1 MKDILEDIFG
11 VGEDLNI
18 LQMTMRAL
26 VMFFIALI
34 LIRIS
39 GRRSFGAGSAFD
51 NIVVIMLGAILSRA
65 VVGASP
71 FLPTVAAGI
80 MISTVHRLL
89 ALLAS
94 RSHAISVLL
103 KGRSGCLYKDGEL
116 IRKNLRRFNLSLGD
130 IEQGLRAAGNTTT
143 LEDVKEVWMER
154 SGEITVIK

>member
-11 VGEDLNI
+11 VGEDLNM

-71 FLPTVAAGI
+71 FMPTVAAGVV
-80 MISTVHRLL
+80 ISITHRLL
-89 ALLAS
+89 AMLAG
-94 RSHAISVLL
+94 RSHTISILL
-103 KGRSGCLYKDGEL
+103 KGRSGLLYKDGEL
-116 IRKNLRRFNLSLGD
+116 IRKNMRRFNLSEGD
-130 IEQGLRAAGNTTT
+130 IEQGLRSAGNVSS
-143 LEDVKEVWMER
+143 LEEVKEIWMER
-154 SGEITVIK
+154 SGEISVIK